1 VLNNKQQT
9 NINNSDKRQN
19 LSSYEHNQINSN
31 NLPAQNITAILEG
44 DINEAGFMDDDFDD
58 FEISG
63 LCQNS
68 SSLGTSQNNTMLLLA
83 VQMGV

>member
-1 VLNNKQQT
+1 MLSWIFNSNVLNNKQQT

-44 DINEAGFMDDDFDD
+44 DINEAGFMDDDLIMVASVMILEYDR
-58 FEISG
+58 E
-63 LCQNS
+63 
-68 SSLGTSQNNTMLLLA
+68 M
-83 VQMGV
+83 